1 MEKKPS
7 TALLLILLALGCL
20 LVVEVGYFGVKHL
33 LRVSAEARR
42 QHAPAGAI
50 DQGARD
56 GGRTGYQIIIARNL
70 FGVSPQ
76 STTAA
81 NGAMGVGGPS
91 ASARL
96 GLVLMGTIDDTFGG
110 SRAIFLDKKSGRQQ
124 LYRLGEKV
132 QGASLEEIGRGRVT
146 LVAGGRREVFD
157 LSEAAA
163 FRAASTFVADATEPP
178 AGNDEVVAPSDP
190 EETKTELTEKKQGSG
205 EDTLRRSFRLQRA
218 PQAAG
223 AP

>member
-7 TALLLILLALGCL
+7 TALVLILLALGCFL
-20 LVVEVGYFGVKHL
+20 AVEAGYLGLKHL
-33 LRVSAEARR
+33 LRVSGETWRKEA
-42 QHAPAGAI
+42 PTGAI
-50 DQGARD
+50 DQGRKD
-56 GGRTGYQIIIARNL
+56 GGRAGYQIIMARNL

-76 STTAA
+76 SAPGA
-81 NGAMGVGGPS
+81 NSATGVGGPS

-96 GLVLMGTIDDTFGG
+96 GLILMGTIDDPLGA

-124 LYRLGEKV
+124 LYRLGDKV
-132 QGASLEEIGRGRVT
+132 QGASLEEIGRGKAT

-163 FRAASTFVADATEPP
+163 YRAASTSTATTTESPVEIAEELTSPP
-178 AGNDEVVAPSDP
+178 A
-190 EETKTELTEKKQGSG
+190 EETPVVSAEKQQESG
-205 EDTLRRSFRLQRA
+205 AGKVRRSFRLQRA

>member
-20 LVVEVGYFGVKHL
+20 FVVEAGYLGVKHL
-33 LRVSAEARR
+33 LRGSAEAWRR
-42 QHAPAGAI
+42 QAPTGVI
-50 DQGARD
+50 DQGAGD
-56 GGRTGYQIIIARNL
+56 GARTGYQIIIARNL

-76 STTAA
+76 SASGA
-81 NGAMGVGGPS
+81 NGAAGVGGPS

-96 GLVLMGTIDDTFGG
+96 GLVLMGTIDDPLGA
-110 SRAIFLDKKSGRQQ
+110 SRAIFLDRKSGRQQ
-124 LYRLGEKV
+124 LYRLGDKV
-132 QGASLEEIGRGRVT
+132 QGASLEEVGRGRAI
-146 LVAGGRREVFD
+146 LVAGDNREVFD

-163 FRAASTFVADATEPP
+163 YRATSTPGADAAEPP
-178 AGNDEVVAPSDP
+178 LEIDEVVAPLP
-190 EETKTELTEKKQGSG
+190 LEGTKAELTEKQRGSG
-205 EDTLRRSFRLQRA
+205 GDDMRRSFRLRRA

>member
-20 LVVEVGYFGVKHL
+20 LVVEAGYFGVRHL
-33 LRVSAEARR
+33 LRVSAEVWRH
-42 QHAPAGAI
+42 QAPTGVI

-76 STTAA
+76 SASGA
-81 NGAMGVGGPS
+81 NGAAGVGGPS

-96 GLVLMGTIDDTFGG
+96 GLVLMGTIDDPLGA
-110 SRAIFLDKKSGRQQ
+110 SRAIFLDRKSGRQQ
-124 LYRLGEKV
+124 LYRLGDKV
-132 QGASLEEIGRGRVT
+132 RGASLEEIGRGKAT

-163 FRAASTFVADATEPP
+163 YRAASTSGANTTEPP
-178 AGNDEVVAPSDP
+178 LEIDEVVASPPP
-190 EETKTELTEKKQGSG
+190 EEMQAESTEKQQGSG
-205 EDTLRRSFRLQRA
+205 EEKVRRSFRLQRA
-218 PQAAG
+218 PQAAV